1 MTMNPTT
8 AIRILLLED
17 SAADAELVEAELRRA
32 GLTFVSKRAS
42 NQEEFVGML
51 DDFQPQIVL
60 SNYEIEGFEGLAALE
75 LVRKKRRDV
84 PFIFVSWTVHEDS
97 VIDAMKRGATD
108 YIFKDQLQRLPL
120 SMIRALRETEERAEL
135 RRAQQKAIEQERLG
149 ALGQMASGIAH
160 DFSNALTPVL
170 GFSELLID
178 HPEFWNDKQLLSEYL
193 HMINTSAKDAMHIVG
208 RLREFYRKRQKVEVM
223 LPIDLRQIVEQAVLF
238 TRPKWKDQA
247 LAAGVI
253 IRVDTELMDLPRVAG
268 NDSALREVL
277 TNLIFNAVDAMP
289 KGGTIRFHAYAD
301 QGYVVLEAEDT
312 GTGMSEEVRAHCFD
326 PFYSTKGKRGTGL
339 GLAMVYGVI
348 LRHDGT
354 ITVESEPGKGSKFII
369 RLPVYRPS
377 NEKKPDGTVD
387 MLPMASVVRPFRV
400 LVVDDEPLVRQ
411 VLRDYLCGDGHAVET
426 ACSAEEGLSKFSA
439 GTYDVVLTDWA
450 MPGKRGDAF
459 TAEIKEKSPK
469 TPVIMLTGFG
479 ELMKERGESVP
490 GVDVLLSK
498 PPTLASV
505 REAVLRVTPLV
516 V

>member
-1 MTMNPTT
+1 MTSSA
-8 AIRILLLED
+8 AIRILMLEE
-17 SAADAELVEAELRRA
+17 SAADAELLETELRRA
-32 GLTFVSKRAS
+32 GLQFVSKRAS
-42 NQEEFVGML
+42 GQDEFVGAL

-60 SNYEIEGFEGLAALE
+60 SNYQIEGFDGLTALE

-108 YIFKDQLQRLPL
+108 YVFKDQLQRLPL

-178 HPEFWNDKQLLSEYL
+178 HPEYWNDKQLLSEYL

-253 IRVDTELMDLPRVAG
+253 IRVETELMDLPRVAG

-289 KGGTIRFHAYAD
+289 KGGTISFNAYSD
-301 QGYVVLEAEDT
+301 QGQVVLEASDT
-312 GTGMSEEVRAHCFD
+312 GTGMSEEVRSHCFE
-326 PFYSTKGKRGTGL
+326 PFYSTKGRRGTGL
-339 GLAMVYGVI
+339 GLAMVYGVVR
-348 LRHDGT
+348 RHDGT
-354 ITVESEPGKGSKFII
+354 ITVESEAGTKFIL

-377 NEKKPDGTVD
+377 NEKKSDGAAD
-387 MLPMASVVRPFRV
+387 MLPMATAVRPFRV

-426 ACSAEEGLSKFSA
+426 ACSAEEGLAKFSA

-450 MPGKRGDAF
+450 MPGKRGDEL
-459 TAEIKEKSPK
+459 TAEIKERSPK

-479 ELMKERGESVP
+479 ELMKAKGETVP

-498 PPTLASV
+498 PPTLAAV